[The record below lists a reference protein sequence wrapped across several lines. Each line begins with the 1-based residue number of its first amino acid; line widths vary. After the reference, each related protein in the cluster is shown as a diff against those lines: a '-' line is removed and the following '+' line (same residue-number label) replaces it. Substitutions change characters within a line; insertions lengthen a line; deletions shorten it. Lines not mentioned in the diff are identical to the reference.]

1 MISLN
6 VKWDSFTW
14 FMTTFIVLIYVVI
27 CVFLLLYT
35 RSFWERIAIYL
46 MPLFM
51 IPCLF
56 WAPDR
61 LELEA
66 DRLVLR
72 KLIGEFSIE
81 LDQVAEIEAY
91 DEKELNLRLFGSGGF
106 LGYLGIFRNK
116 SLGKYMAYVGDYS
129 QAFWVK
135 TKSGKCYMFSCE
147 NRDLL
152 LSAIRKE
159 MHHTRWRN

>member
-1 MISLN
+1 MVTSFN
-6 VKWDSFTW
+6 VKWDGFTW
-14 FMTTFIVLIYVVI
+14 FMTLFVVVIYVAI

-35 RSFWERIAIYL
+35 RSFWERIAIWL

-56 WAPDR
+56 WAPNQ
-61 LELEA
+61 LGMEE

-81 LDQVAEIEAY
+81 LDQVAEVGIY
-91 DEKELNLRLFGSGGF
+91 NEKELNLRLFGSGGF
-106 LGYLGIFRNK
+106 LGYLGVFRNK
-116 SLGKYMAYVGDYS
+116 SLGRYMAYVGDYS

-135 TKSGKCYMFSCE
+135 TKNGKCYMFSCE

-152 LSAIRKE
+152 LSSIRERK
-159 MHHTRWRN
+159 R

>member
-1 MISLN
+1 
-6 VKWDSFTW
+6 
-14 FMTTFIVLIYVVI
+14 
-27 CVFLLLYT
+27 
-35 RSFWERIAIYL
+35 

-116 SLGKYMAYVGDYS
+116 SLGKYMA
-129 QAFWVK
+129 
-135 TKSGKCYMFSCE
+135 
-147 NRDLL
+147 
-152 LSAIRKE
+152 
-159 MHHTRWRN
+159 

>member
-1 MISLN
+1 MCIPAPIHSIFLGADCYISYASFY
-6 VKWDSFTW
+6 DS
-14 FMTTFIVLIYVVI
+14 L
-27 CVFLLLYT
+27 
-35 RSFWERIAIYL
+35 
-46 MPLFM
+46 
-51 IPCLF
+51 
-56 WAPDR
+56 
-61 LELEA
+61 
-66 DRLVLR
+66 LVLGTGQAGIGGGSSSVR